1 MVLFTV
7 LAILALVAGGLGLAV
22 WMIRSTRE
30 KGSVAFFHPN
40 CLSRGGGEFVLW
52 AALACLSRE
61 DAARTYVVYTGTP
74 VRPSAAVATIERAV
88 RDFGLEAGDAGLAV
102 RLARCVR
109 FVHVRSCAL
118 VFRPYAR
125 ATLLLQCAAG
135 ALAGLEALWR
145 CTPEVFIET
154 TGGGC
159 AFALPVFRYVGG
171 CASTLA
177 YVHYPTI
184 TRKMAADVAAGAPG
198 AVCNARA
205 LTPAQTARKLRY
217 YRALTRLYALAGRA
231 ARLAMANGSWTA
243 GHLRELW
250 PQTRVVTVF
259 PPCVSDG
266 PERGGLAASES
277 SSATAPGNSLHPL
290 PQQPVL
296 QPILPPKDT
305 DPVLIVSIGQ
315 YRPEKRHLF
324 QVNVMSR
331 LLLAHPEHMGRVRLV
346 LIGSVRGPADAA
358 RRAEV
363 ERAAA
368 LRGLV
373 AMGAVEMPEDVNAAQ
388 KALYLRRA
396 AVGLHCMADEHF
408 GICVVEYMAAGAVPL
423 AHDSAG
429 PRLDIV
435 VPALRAPDCRAL
447 ADPAAASEAVGM
459 LATTEEEYAECLH
472 ALLANPA
479 LREDLARRAMSR
491 ARTFSVQNF
500 EQNFR
505 TCVTPFLTGEANLSS
520 HLRRD

>member
-1 MVLFTV
+1 M
-7 LAILALVAGGLGLAV
+7 
-22 WMIRSTRE
+22 
-30 KGSVAFFHPN
+30 
-40 CLSRGGGEFVLW
+40 
-52 AALACLSRE
+52 
-61 DAARTYVVYTGTP
+61 
-74 VRPSAAVATIERAV
+74 
-88 RDFGLEAGDAGLAV
+88 
-102 RLARCVR
+102 
-109 FVHVRSCAL
+109 
-118 VFRPYAR
+118 
-125 ATLLLQCAAG
+125 
-135 ALAGLEALWR
+135 
-145 CTPEVFIET
+145 
-154 TGGGC
+154 
-159 AFALPVFRYVGG
+159 
-171 CASTLA
+171 
-177 YVHYPTI
+177 
-184 TRKMAADVAAGAPG
+184 
-198 AVCNARA
+198 
-205 LTPAQTARKLRY
+205 
-217 YRALTRLYALAGRA
+217 
-231 ARLAMANGSWTA
+231 
-243 GHLRELW
+243 
-250 PQTRVVTVF
+250 
-259 PPCVSDG
+259 
-266 PERGGLAASES
+266 
-277 SSATAPGNSLHPL
+277 
-290 PQQPVL
+290 
-296 QPILPPKDT
+296 
-305 DPVLIVSIGQ
+305 SIGQ

-435 VPALRAPDCRAL
+435 VPALHAPDCRAL
-447 ADPAAASEAVGM
+447 ADPAAAGAEGAAAAAAAASEAVGM

>member
-7 LAILALVAGGLGLAV
+7 VAIAALVAGGLGLAV

-30 KGSVAFFHPN
+30 KRSVAFFHPN

-52 AALACLSRE
+52 AALARLSR
-61 DAARTYVVYTGTP
+61 DDPSRTYVVYTGTA
-74 VRPSAAVATIERAV
+74 VHPSTAVTTIERAV
-88 RDFGLEAGDAGLAV
+88 RDFGLAAADPELPV
-102 RLARCVR
+102 RLAKCVR
-109 FVHVRSCAL
+109 FVHVRACAL
-118 VFRPYAR
+118 VFRPYR
-125 ATLLLQCAAG
+125 CATLLLQCAAG

-145 CTPEVFIET
+145 YTPEVFIET

-159 AFALPVFRYVGG
+159 AFALPVFRYIGG
-171 CASTLA
+171 CTSTLA

-184 TRKMAADVAAGAPG
+184 TRKMAADVAAGDTA
-198 AVCNARA
+198 AVCNRRA

-217 YRALTRLYALAGRA
+217 YRAVARLYRFAGGA

-250 PQTRVVTVF
+250 PATRVTTVF
-259 PPCVSDG
+259 PPCTSEPDAAADAADAD
-266 PERGGLAASES
+266 PLALA
-277 SSATAPGNSLHPL
+277 
-290 PQQPVL
+290 
-296 QPILPPKDT
+296 LPPKDSE
-305 DPVLIVSIGQ
+305 PLLVVSIGQ

-324 QVNVMSR
+324 QVNVMSK

-363 ERAAA
+363 ERAAS
-368 LRGLV
+368 LRGLL
-373 AMGAVEMPEDVNAAQ
+373 AMGAVEMPDDVNAAQ

-447 ADPAAASEAVGM
+447 AEHTGDAGAAAEAVGM

-472 ALLANPA
+472 TLLSNAE
-479 LREDLARRAMSR
+479 LREGLARRAMLR

-500 EQNFR
+500 EQNFC
-505 TCVTPFLTGEANLSS
+505 TCVTPFLTGEADLSS
-520 HLRRD
+520 HTRRE

>member
-1 MVLFTV
+1 MALFTV
-7 LAILALVAGGLGLAV
+7 VAIVALVAGGLGLAV

-30 KGSVAFFHPN
+30 KRSVAFFHPN

-52 AALACLSRE
+52 AALATLARDDPS
-61 DAARTYVVYTGTP
+61 RTYVIYTGTA
-74 VRPSAAVATIERAV
+74 VHPSTAVNTIERAV
-88 RDFGLEAGDAGLAV
+88 RDFGLAADDPELAV
-102 RLARCVR
+102 RLAKCVR
-109 FVHVRSCAL
+109 FVHVRACAL
-118 VFRPYAR
+118 VFRPYR
-125 ATLLLQCAAG
+125 CATLLLQCAAG

-145 CTPEVFIET
+145 YTPEVFIET

-159 AFALPVFRYVGG
+159 AFALPVFRYIGG
-171 CASTLA
+171 CTSTLA

-184 TRKMAADVAAGAPG
+184 TSKMAADVAAGDTA
-198 AVCNARA
+198 AVCNRRA

-217 YRALTRLYALAGRA
+217 YRAVARLYRFAGGA

-250 PQTRVVTVF
+250 PATRITTVF
-259 PPCVSDG
+259 PPCTSVSSDDVSGNVSDNVSDNVSVPAKDG
-266 PERGGLAASES
+266 D
-277 SSATAPGNSLHPL
+277 PL
-290 PQQPVL
+290 
-296 QPILPPKDT
+296 
-305 DPVLIVSIGQ
+305 LIVSIGQ

-346 LIGSVRGPADAA
+346 LIGSVRGPEDAA

-363 ERAAA
+363 ERAAS

-435 VPALRAPDCRAL
+435 VPALRAADCRAL
-447 ADPAAASEAVGM
+447 ADPAAGASAAGEAVGM

-472 ALLANPA
+472 TLLSNAE
-479 LREDLARRAMSR
+479 LREGLARRAMLR

-505 TCVTPFLTGEANLSS
+505 TCVTPFLTGEADLSS
-520 HLRRD
+520 HPRHQ